1 MNRLSWILVVA
12 LVSLLLA
19 SSLGGCDLSEQP
31 VRQLK
36 FSVVASIDSSWYKGA
51 VRFADLVKERS
62 RGKLIITVYPDAQ
75 LAGGNQTRELEML
88 QEGKIDFT
96 YHSTLLYM
104 NLDKKFFVLSMPW
117 IFSSYEDV
125 DRVLNGAAGR
135 KLLDLTSTYK
145 IVGLAYGENGFRQ
158 LTNSK
163 REIRTPEDMKG
174 LRVRVPNAP
183 MYLSIFK
190 ALGAE
195 PTIMNFAAVYKALQE
210 DAMDGQ
216 ENPIDVIVSSKL
228 YDVQKYITLW
238 NYSYDALIL
247 GVNQTLYN
255 SLDKPT
261 QDLLRQ
267 AAVEASTY
275 QIQLSREAAR
285 TKLGLL
291 KEKGMVV
298 TELTPEQLQAFR
310 DKMGP
315 IYTEYEP
322 IIGKEL
328 LDEVRAASQ

>member
-75 LAGGNQTRELEML
+75 LAGGNQTKELEML